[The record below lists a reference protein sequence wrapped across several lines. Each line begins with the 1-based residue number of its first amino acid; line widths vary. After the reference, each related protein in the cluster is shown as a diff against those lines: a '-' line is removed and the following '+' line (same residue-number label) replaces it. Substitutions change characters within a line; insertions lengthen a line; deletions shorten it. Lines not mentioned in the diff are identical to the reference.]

1 MKAIKIENRK
11 ELKTYTIGRNC
22 TTQQIEKSIFVVFE
36 NNASMKFQSLCSEI
50 GNEFGWSEAQEM
62 KKSKSEKTIIE
73 FINKYQSFVSKYIS

>member
-22 TTQQIEKSIFVVFE
+22 TSQKIETSVFVIFE
-36 NNASMKFQSLCSEI
+36 NNASMKLQAICREI
-50 GNEFGWSEAQEM
+50 GNHFGWSEADKM